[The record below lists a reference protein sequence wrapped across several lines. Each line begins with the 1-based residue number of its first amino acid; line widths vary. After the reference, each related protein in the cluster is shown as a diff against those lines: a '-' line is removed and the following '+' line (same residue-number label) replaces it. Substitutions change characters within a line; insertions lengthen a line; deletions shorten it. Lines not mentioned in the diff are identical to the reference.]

1 MENMSTYTPP
11 SSPSDEVSGYVYFAR
26 LCSKI
31 RLHQSGELDPEFQP
45 NMGKGMDL
53 WTCQLLHVDYDDLSK
68 VVEDGKTD
76 QEALEWCW
84 QNGTKPKQH
93 EVDWWNSFMRNRCYR
108 DDLSDLLARRK
119 QESGWQDR
127 ADIQTMFDYLDV
139 DDGRL

>member
-53 WTCQLLHVDYDDLSK
+53 WTCQLLHVGYDDLSK
-68 VVEDGKTD
+68 VVEGGKTD

-84 QNGTKPKQH
+84 QKGNKPKQH
-93 EVDWWNSFMRNRCYR
+93 ELDWWNSFMRNRCYR
-108 DDLSDLLARRK
+108 DDLSDLLTRRK

-127 ADIQTMFDYLDV
+127 DDIQTMFDYLDA